1 MLYKD
6 PFGKE
11 YSSYKEYINSLD
23 LDSDLICLHLWIG
36 DRTPQN
42 AEDEKIKKE
51 LDEMSAKGQTPEFY
65 FD

>member
-1 MLYKD
+1 MYKD

-11 YSSYKEYINSLD
+11 YASYKGYINSPD
-23 LDSDLICLHLWIG
+23 LDSDLIALHLWKG

-42 AEDEKIKKE
+42 EDEEKIKKE
-51 LDEMSAKGQTPEFY
+51 LDEMKVKGQTPEFY